1 MCRKVKYLVR
11 RLTVK
16 YEGGKEEIF
25 PLVVVSAYIDGDK
38 LMSLETAPFRMETPG
53 TEYVS
58 EMCLRQIS
66 ATCFII
72 DSLRI

>member
-11 RLTVK
+11 RLTVT
-16 YEGGKEEIF
+16 YDGGKEEIF
-25 PLVVVSAYIDGDK
+25 PLVVVSAFRDGDK
-38 LMSLETAPFRMETPG
+38 LESLETVSFRMETPG

-58 EMCLRQIS
+58 EMWLRQIS

-72 DSLRI
+72 DRLRI